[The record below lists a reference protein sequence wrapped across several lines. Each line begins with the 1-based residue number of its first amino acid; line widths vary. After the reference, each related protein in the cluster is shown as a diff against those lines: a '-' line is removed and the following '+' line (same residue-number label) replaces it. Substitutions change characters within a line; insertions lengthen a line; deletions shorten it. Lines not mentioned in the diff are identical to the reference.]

1 MDVICE
7 VHVNSLLLTPFSV
20 THFVNASKQEGHLQ
34 QYSMM
39 KNAHTKTAAL
49 FREGISGSLKVLICC
64 LNIANYHPAFR
75 MLLIL

>member
-7 VHVNSLLLTPFSV
+7 VHVNSLLFTPFSV
-20 THFVNASKQEGHLQ
+20 TRFVNASTGGDIYTIFHDKKRS
-34 QYSMM
+34 Y
-39 KNAHTKTAAL
+39 KNCHL

-64 LNIANYHPAFR
+64 LNVSNYHPAFR

>member
-20 THFVNASKQEGHLQ
+20 THFVNASKQEDIYTIFHDEKRS
-34 QYSMM
+34 Y
-39 KNAHTKTAAL
+39 KNCRL
-49 FREGISGSLKVLICC
+49 FWEGISGSLKVLICC

>member
-39 KNAHTKTAAL
+39 KNAHTKTAAYS
-49 FREGISGSLKVLICC
+49 EKE
-64 LNIANYHPAFR
+64 
-75 MLLIL
+75 